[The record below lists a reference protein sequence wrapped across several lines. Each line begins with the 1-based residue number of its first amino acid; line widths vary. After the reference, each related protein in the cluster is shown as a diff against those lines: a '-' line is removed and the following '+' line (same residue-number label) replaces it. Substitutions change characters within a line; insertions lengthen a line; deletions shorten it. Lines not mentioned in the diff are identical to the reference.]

1 MCSWGGI
8 RTRDLTI
15 MSRALSPTEL
25 PSRAIRNPDDRAPC
39 GNRTHYLFL
48 TKEVLY
54 R

>member
-1 MCSWGGI
+1 
-8 RTRDLTI
+8 

-25 PSRAIRNPDDRAPC
+25 LSRIIQLLDERAPY

-54 R
+54 Q

>member
-1 MCSWGGI
+1 
-8 RTRDLTI
+8 

-25 PSRAIRNPDDRAPC
+25 PSHGIRLANKLPDYRAPC